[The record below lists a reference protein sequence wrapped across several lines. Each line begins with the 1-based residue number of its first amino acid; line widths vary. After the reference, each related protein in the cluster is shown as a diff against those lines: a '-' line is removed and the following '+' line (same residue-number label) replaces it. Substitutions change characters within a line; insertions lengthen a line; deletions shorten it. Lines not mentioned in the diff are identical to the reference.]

1 MDENTIIGIFGIV
14 FVLLA
19 LRGIS
24 GTNKVI
30 KTKGAAD
37 DTMSS
42 VPVAAILVV
51 VALAVAAYAIATH
64 S

>member
-30 KTKGAAD
+30 ESEGVEED
-37 DTMSS
+37 MMSS